1 MCCRKEL
8 SKELH
13 NLEEKKRIDMINKN
27 NELAMIK
34 RMAQEG
40 EQLEKQQKERDRQRM
55 MTVGQSLKEDMENK
69 QRMM

>member
-69 QRMM
+69 

>member
-1 MCCRKEL
+1 
-8 SKELH
+8 
-13 NLEEKKRIDMINKN
+13 MINKN

-69 QRMM
+69 